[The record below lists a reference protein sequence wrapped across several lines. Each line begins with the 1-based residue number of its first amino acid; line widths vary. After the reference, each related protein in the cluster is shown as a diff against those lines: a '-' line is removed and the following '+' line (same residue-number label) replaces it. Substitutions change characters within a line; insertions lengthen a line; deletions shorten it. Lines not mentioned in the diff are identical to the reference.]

1 MNIINT
7 TGSVSVVTIKPG
19 TQQIVNI
26 IGDEPDTIKLEGVN
40 KSKKAKKAKKVKK
53 AKKSTKKRCNL
64 EGCNHKLSIV
74 TWACKCG
81 KKYCSVHKMANSHSC
96 DFDWRGHQ
104 IEYLQKNLERGKS
117 VDTKNFEALE

>member
-26 IGDEPDTIKLEGVN
+26 SGEEPKTINLEGV
-40 KSKKAKKAKKVKK
+40 KKAKKAKKSKKSKK

-64 EGCNHKLSIV
+64 VGCNHKLSIV

-96 DFDWRGHQ
+96 DFDWRGDQ